1 MKVKFE
7 GLKLKKISKY
17 EEETEGEDKVKYSA
31 QFSSKDMNINIQK
44 PDMFVGLIVG
54 QEYKFTLN
62 SDQTILAVEP
72 EETEE
77 KDEEASE

>member
-44 PDMFVGLIVG
+44 PDMFIGLIVG

-62 SDQTILAVEP
+62 SDQQVLAIVPE

-77 KDEEASE
+77 DGEESK